1 MRGTFDWLFWVS
13 VFRFIIIVFARKV
26 VCALWASSTVLWL
39 VGLQKRNEESTQCC
53 CCCVR
58 DRPTHTH
65 FEVGECGK
73 SLSYIEYIQLTSILR
88 AEKCSLCRISG
99 QSTRLCLALAI
110 TVCQL
115 ARSKSNEQTRIY
127 NTTTEHISPSIS
139 YVMLCSPVNCSVKLH
154 IARCT

>member
-1 MRGTFDWLFWVS
+1 MCGVLSTGCFESLFSDLLLLSLRVRLS
-13 VFRFIIIVFARKV
+13 VLCGRLRQF
-26 VCALWASSTVLWL
+26 CGSWASKKETKKALNAAVAAY
-39 VGLQKRNEESTQCC
+39 VT
-53 CCCVR
+53 
-58 DRPTHTH
+58 DPHTH
-65 FEVGECGK
+65 FEMGECGK
-73 SLSYIEYIQLTSILR
+73 SLSYIEYVQLTSILR

-110 TVCQL
+110 TLCQL

-127 NTTTEHISPSIS
+127 NTSTEHISPSIS

>member
-26 VCALWASSTVLWL
+26 VCALWASSTVCGSWASKKETKKALNAA
-39 VGLQKRNEESTQCC
+39 VAAYVT
-53 CCCVR
+53 
-58 DRPTHTH
+58 DPHTH
-65 FEVGECGK
+65 FEMGECGK
-73 SLSYIEYIQLTSILR
+73 SLSYIEYIQLTSILQ

-110 TVCQL
+110 TLCQL

-127 NTTTEHISPSIS
+127 NTSTEHISPSIS